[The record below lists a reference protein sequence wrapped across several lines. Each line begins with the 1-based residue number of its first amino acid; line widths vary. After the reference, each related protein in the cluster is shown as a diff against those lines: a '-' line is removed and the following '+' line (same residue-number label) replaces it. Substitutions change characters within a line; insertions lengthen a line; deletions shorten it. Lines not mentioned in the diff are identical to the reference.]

1 MWMQGQGQ
9 PVLWNLSM
17 QGAAVLV
24 SNAYKN
30 SIGQLCPCSWEKRKV
45 LRTGA
50 TLSRG
55 LERGWSTEQ
64 EEELQ
69 AGG

>member
-1 MWMQGQGQ
+1 MQGQAQ

-24 SNAYKN
+24 SSAYKN

-45 LRTGA
+45 LRAGP
-50 TLSRG
+50 LYLRG
-55 LERGWSTEQ
+55 LERGWTTEQ